1 MKGLIGTHRQVR
13 VHPALAEVGAPATV
27 SVMIAIVDVGV
38 TGRFAVEAK
47 HLEKVHPRGAEAP
60 GKGAHL
66 VVVVTAGEVTRV
78 V

>member
-1 MKGLIGTHRQVR
+1 MKGLIGTHRQVG
-13 VHPALAEVGAPATV
+13 VPPALAEVVVPATV
-27 SVMIAIVDVGV
+27 SVMIVIVDVGV

-47 HLEKVHPRGAEAP
+47 HLEKVHLGAEAP